1 MTNADLAAD
10 LPTDLSRHLIASMRA
25 ELPGLADEIIAALR
39 QEFPEYARPMDGPYG
54 QALRTGVQQALS
66 GFVDLLADPSAP
78 RESRDEVFRRLGR
91 YEAYEGR
98 SLETLLAA
106 LRIGC
111 RLAWQR
117 LSKVGRR
124 GNLSAPVVSQLADS
138 VIVYTH
144 ELATLAT
151 EGYHEARARS
161 GEARG
166 EWRRRL
172 LALITELP
180 PAPRRAITDLAELAG
195 WPVPHEVTP
204 VALRASVDGGP
215 GDGKPAAGQAG
226 GAWQPQPT
234 LARCLLKLDDDV
246 LADLASAEPCLLI
259 PGPLTDARGRMLE
272 AALAGQ
278 RATVGLTVPME
289 SAGDSLRWARRALAL
304 AESGVIAGGGPV
316 MRCEEQLVTVLLL
329 SDSALADQVVQRQMA
344 RLARVN
350 PRQRGRLTET
360 FQALLETGGSATE
373 AADVLHVHPQTVRYR
388 LRQLE
393 HAVGDQLTDPD
404 ARFELELAL
413 RISRFRRTAAPT
425 ADASRGDHT
434 HSGTQ
439 PEGARL

>member
-1 MTNADLAAD
+1 MTSAGLGAD
-10 LPTDLSRHLIASMRA
+10 LPADLSRHLIAVMRA
-25 ELPGLADEIIAALR
+25 ELPGLADEIIVALR

-54 QALRTGVQQALS
+54 QALLTGVQQALS
-66 GFVDLLADPSAP
+66 GFVDLLADASAP

-98 SLETLLAA
+98 SLDTLLAA

-138 VIVYTH
+138 VLVYTH

-151 EGYHEARARS
+151 EGYQEARTRS
-161 GEARG
+161 GEVRG

-180 PAPRRAITDLAELAG
+180 LAPRRAITDLAERAD
-195 WPVPHEVTP
+195 WQVPHEVTP
-204 VALRASVDGGP
+204 VALRGGADGGP
-215 GDGKPAAGQAG
+215 GDGQSAAGRTWRASQAQPG
-226 GAWQPQPT
+226 G
-234 LARCLLKLDDDV
+234 ARCLLPLDDDV
-246 LADLASAEPCLLI
+246 LADLAGAEPCLLI
-259 PGPLTDARGRMLE
+259 PGPLTDARERMLE

-278 RATVGLTVPME
+278 HAAVGLTVAME
-289 SAGDSLRWARRALAL
+289 SAGDSLRWARQTLGL
-304 AESGVIAGGGPV
+304 AESGVIAGSGPV
-316 MRCEEQLVTVLLL
+316 MRCEEQLVTLLLL
-329 SDSALADQVVQRQMA
+329 SDTALADQVVQRQMA
-344 RLARVN
+344 RLACVN

-360 FQALLETGGSATE
+360 FQALLEAGGSATE
-373 AADVLHVHPQTVRYR
+373 AADLLHVHPQTVRYR

-393 HAVGDQLTDPD
+393 RAVGDQLTDPD

-413 RISRFRRTAAPT
+413 RISRFRRAAAPR
-425 ADASRGDHT
+425 ADANGSDRAR
-434 HSGTQ
+434 SGNQ
-439 PEGARL
+439 PDGARL